1 MASKA
6 KKTTALLLASL
17 MCVGAFAGCNGNS
30 NNGGTG
36 STAGGSS
43 AGGTESTAS
52 TASTASSAGEASI
65 PTVAEITERLK
76 TEAKDGKISLK
87 VWAPSN
93 SKDFVKSMVEKFK
106 TTYAVDGVTYEIK
119 VVEKGED
126 KCINSLTEDSS
137 KGADVFQFPTDQ
149 LLTGINA
156 GVLAEVPTVFQGQ
169 ISSENME
176 DAVKNCTYENKVYAY
191 PMTSDNGYFLYYT
204 SSKFTADDVKSFETL
219 LDKAAKQKVQAF
231 MTISDAWYTASF
243 FYAAGCDIKLDTAT
257 QKMDL
262 IDFDTD
268 KGVAATKAMAD
279 LVNNNKD
286 SFVST
291 GDNAAILTLLSSG
304 KLQAV
309 VTGTWNTPA
318 IENAW
323 GKENVAATKLPTV
336 KMNGTDTQLHSFG
349 GYKLIGVNS
358 ASKFPLASATLATY
372 LTGPEVQQERYN
384 QLKVIPTNNDILA
397 SDALKNDPIQKA
409 IEAQRPYSHSQS
421 VCTMKFWDPVASVG
435 TDINNGNLKSSDE
448 AGIKAALQK
457 VVKSVEQG

>member
-17 MCVGAFAGCNGNS
+17 MCVGAFAGCGGNG
-30 NNGGTG
+30 NNGGTS

-52 TASTASSAGEASI
+52 TASTAGEASI

-93 SKDFVKSMVEKFK
+93 SKDFIKSMVEKFK

-126 KCINSLTEDSS
+126 KCINSLTEDAS

-149 LLTGINA
+149 LLTGVNA

-176 DAVKNCTYENKVYAY
+176 DAVKNCTYDNKVYAY
-191 PMTSDNGYFLYYT
+191 PMTSDNGYFLYYN

-231 MTISDAWYTASF
+231 MTIGDAWYTSSF

-309 VTGTWNTPA
+309 VTGTWNTAA

-349 GYKLIGVNS
+349 GYKLVGVNS
-358 ASKFPLASATLATY
+358 ASKFPLAAATLATY

-384 QLKVIPTNNDILA
+384 QLKVIPTNNAILA

-421 VCTMKFWDPVASVG
+421 VCTMKYWDPVASVG
-435 TDINNGNLKSSDE
+435 SDINNGNLKSSDE
-448 AGIKAALQK
+448 AGIKAALQN

>member
-17 MCVGAFAGCNGNS
+17 MCATAFAGCNPGGS
-30 NNGGTG
+30 TESSSGGGTQ
-36 STAGGSS
+36 SS
-43 AGGTESTAS
+43 GGTQSTAS
-52 TASTASSAGEASI
+52 GDASTTDVSV

-76 TEAKDGKISLK
+76 SEAKDGKISLK
-87 VWAPSN
+87 VWAPNN
-93 SKDFVKSMVEKFK
+93 SKDFIKDMVEKFK
-106 TTYAVDGVTYEIK
+106 TTYAVDGVTYDIK

-126 KCINSLTEDSS
+126 KCINSLTEDAA

-169 ISSENME
+169 ISSQNME
-176 DAVKNCTYENKVYAY
+176 DAVKSCTYESKVYAY
-191 PMTSDNGYFLYYT
+191 PMTSDNGYFLYYN
-204 SSKFTADDVKSFETL
+204 SSKFSADDVKSFETL
-219 LDKAAKQKVQAF
+219 LSKAKDQGAQVL
-231 MTISDAWYTASF
+231 MPIDNAWYNASF

-286 SFVST
+286 SFVSA
-291 GDNAAILTLLSSG
+291 GDDAAISTLLSSG

-309 VTGTWNTPA
+309 VTGTWNTPVIA
-318 IENAW
+318 NAW
-323 GKENVAATKLPTV
+323 GADNVAAAKLPTV

-349 GYKLIGVNS
+349 GYKLVGVNS
-358 ASKFPLASATLATY
+358 ASKSPLAAATLATY
-372 LTGPEVQQERYN
+372 LTSAEVQQARYD
-384 QLKVIPTNNDILA
+384 QLKVIPTNNEILA
-397 SDALKNDPIQKA
+397 TDALKNDPIQKA
-409 IEAQRPYSHSQS
+409 IEEQRPYSHSQS
-421 VCTMKFWDPVASVG
+421 VCTQKFWDPVASVG
-435 TDINNGNLKSSDE
+435 SDINNGNLKSSDD
-448 AGIKAALQK
+448 AGIKSALTK
-457 VVKSVEQG
+457 VVNSVENG

>member
-17 MCVGAFAGCNGNS
+17 MCAGAFAGCGGNGS
-30 NNGGTG
+30 TTS
-36 STAGGSS
+36 STAGGTSS
-43 AGGTESTAS
+43 TGGDASTTSGTAS
-52 TASTASSAGEASI
+52 ATEVSI

-76 TEAKDGKISLK
+76 TEAKDGTITLK
-87 VWAPSN
+87 VWAPNN
-93 SKDFVKSMVEKFK
+93 SKDFVKEMVEKFK
-106 TTYAVDGVTYEIK
+106 TTYAVDGITYDIK

-126 KCINSLTEDSS
+126 KCINSLTEDAS

-149 LLTGINA
+149 LLTGVNA

-169 ISSENME
+169 ISSQNMS
-176 DAVKNCTYENKVYAY
+176 DAVESCKYDGKVYAY
-191 PMTSDNGYFLYYT
+191 PMTSDNGYFLYYN

-219 LDKAAKQKVQAF
+219 LEKAKSQNVQVL
-231 MTISDAWYTASF
+231 MPIDNAWYNASF

-262 IDFDTD
+262 VDFDTD
-268 KGVAATKAMAD
+268 KGVAAAKAMAD

-286 SFVST
+286 SFVSS
-291 GDNAAILTLLSSG
+291 GDDAAISTLLSSG

-309 VTGTWNTPA
+309 VTGTWNTPV

-358 ASKFPLASATLATY
+358 SSKFPLAAATLATY
-372 LTGPEVQQERYN
+372 LTSAEVQQARYD
-384 QLKVIPTNNDILA
+384 QLQVIPTNNEILA
-397 SDALKNDPIQKA
+397 TDTLKNDPIQKA
-409 IEAQRPYSHSQS
+409 IEEQRPYSHSQG
-421 VCTMKFWDPVASVG
+421 VCTQKFWDPVASVG
-435 TDINNGNLKSSDE
+435 SDINNGNLKSSDE
-448 AGIKAALQK
+448 ASIKTALQK
-457 VVKSVEQG
+457 VVNSVENG